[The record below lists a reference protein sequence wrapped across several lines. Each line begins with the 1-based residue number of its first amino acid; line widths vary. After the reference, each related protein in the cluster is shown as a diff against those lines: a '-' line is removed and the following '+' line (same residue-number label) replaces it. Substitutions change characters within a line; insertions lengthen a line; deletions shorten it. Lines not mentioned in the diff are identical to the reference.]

1 MKNVEMRVDLEN
13 ILHITVDLNQNCGPS
28 ASGKT
33 TIIATTKGNQEL
45 PGRPGVKVG
54 LNVYKVR

>member
-1 MKNVEMRVDLEN
+1 VKNVEMRVEGN
-13 ILHITVDLNQNCGPS
+13 VLHITVDLDKNFGPS

-33 TIIATTKGNQEL
+33 VIIATTKGNQEL
-45 PGRPGVKVG
+45 PERPGVKVG

>member
-1 MKNVEMRVDLEN
+1 MKNVEMRVDGT
-13 ILHITVDLNQNCGPS
+13 ILHITVDLDKDFGPS

-45 PGRPGVKVG
+45 PGRPGIKVG